1 MCSIALVILC
11 ILMMQR
17 APVSSVLI
25 HVQLATSIAQIHL
38 LFSVLVVIRG
48 ICIQGMALAHMY
60 VQQVHSPIF

>member
-1 MCSIALVILC
+1 
-11 ILMMQR
+11 MMQR
-17 APVSSVLI
+17 VPVSSVLI